1 MFASFSHG
9 IQSSDSPSPD
19 SREASGYK
27 RGSERDLDVT
37 QDDLLEAREVASTLS
52 LEDVHKV
59 GLDVGLD
66 LMIDSQYSDNEESI
80 YTS

>member
-1 MFASFSHG
+1 MFASFSQY

-19 SREASGYK
+19 SREAVEYESGF
-27 RGSERDLDVT
+27 ERDLDVT

-59 GLDVGLD
+59 RLDVELD
-66 LMIDSQYSDNEESI
+66 LMINSQ
-80 YTS
+80 